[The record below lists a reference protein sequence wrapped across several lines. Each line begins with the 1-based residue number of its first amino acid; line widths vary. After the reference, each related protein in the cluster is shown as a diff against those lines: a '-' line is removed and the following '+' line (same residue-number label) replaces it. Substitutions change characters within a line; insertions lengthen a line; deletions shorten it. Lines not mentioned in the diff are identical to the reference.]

1 LQDLQGSTFYV
12 CEAIDDFRSDV
23 ELGDLN
29 KRGWVFQE
37 RALSRRTIYFTKT
50 QVYWECGKGVQ
61 CETLT
66 KMFNL
71 KSSFLADPNFPQS
84 AFSYYKGMRIRFFQN
99 IYEQYSRLDFTIVT
113 DRSAA
118 LAGLEE
124 RLARTYETHGSFG
137 ILERFL
143 HRSLMWQRAG
153 DAPMTKV
160 RYSKDRNVPSWSWMA
175 VEGPIQYM
183 DIPFDGVNWSEDIR
197 SPFKQLV
204 GVIGSQY
211 DIAGDIDAIARDLVL
226 PLQGAD
232 VQVVFDQPGGTQPR
246 VLKCVVVAKEKV
258 DRVTDL
264 QKYYVLLVRSIRA
277 SQGSKEYERTGVATV
292 RRRHVSLNEGVV
304 NVRIV

>member
-1 LQDLQGSTFYV
+1 
-12 CEAIDDFRSDV
+12 
-23 ELGDLN
+23 
-29 KRGWVFQE
+29 
-37 RALSRRTIYFTKT
+37 
-50 QVYWECGKGVQ
+50 
-61 CETLT
+61 
-66 KMFNL
+66 
-71 KSSFLADPNFPQS
+71 
-84 AFSYYKGMRIRFFQN
+84 MRIHFFQN
-99 IYEQYSRLDFTIVT
+99 IYEQYSHLDFTIVT

-118 LAGLEE
+118 LTGLEK

-153 DAPMTKV
+153 DAPMTKIC
-160 RYSKDRNVPSWSWMA
+160 YSKDRNVPSWSWMA

-211 DIAGDIDAIARDLVL
+211 DVSGDIDAIARDLVL

-264 QKYYVLLVRSIRA
+264 QKYYVLLARSIHA
-277 SQGSKEYERTGVATV
+277 SRGSKEYERTGVAIV
-292 RRRHVSLNEGVV
+292 KRGHVSLDEGVV